1 MLDQNLIAAKAV
13 EAGSRLT
20 VKSALNPVLWLCAII
35 TVPSFI
41 SFGFNPNPPT
51 WWIVL
56 AMTPVATAVFGFIFL
71 LFCDRDKLQ
80 SEEYQLKKQS
90 LELVQEMGEKNPKAI
105 SMEDLDSIAEPSQA
119 SLKAS
124 NNLEQEDNR

>member
-35 TVPSFI
+35 TVPSFV
-41 SFGFNPNPPT
+41 SFGFVASPPA
-51 WWIVL
+51 WWIGL
-56 AMTPVATAVFGFIFL
+56 AMAPVAAAVFGFIFL
-71 LFCDRDKLQ
+71 LFFDRDKLQ

-90 LELVQEMGEKNPKAI
+90 LEMIQEKGEKAPQMI
-105 SMEDLDSIAEPSQA
+105 SIDELDAIAEPSRPA
-119 SLKAS
+119 LPDSKVGEEES
-124 NNLEQEDNR
+124 R